1 MRVFI
6 PTLKRRDR
14 WNQNMFSP
22 AIHCR
27 VGIRPPCRGFNPM
40 HSPAIYRR
48 DRWNQNMFSPAIH
61 CRVGIRPP
69 CRGFNPMH
77 SPAIYRRDRWNQN
90 MFSPAI
96 HCRDWESAL
105 CVGVLTP
112 CIARRFNAG
121 IGIAPHPLHRV

>member
-40 HSPAIYRR
+40 HSPAIHRR
-48 DRWNQNMFSPAIH
+48 DRY
-61 CRVGIRPP
+61 RP
-69 CRGFNPMH
+69 H
-77 SPAIYRRDRWNQN
+77 
-90 MFSPAI
+90 
-96 HCRDWESAL
+96 
-105 CVGVLTP
+105 TP
-112 CIARRFNAG
+112 CTGFKPGAGQAFRSGIPALKCRAKHTGEFSGSQSPKMSHENAFRG
-121 IGIAPHPLHRV
+121 RKALKCRMKTLFEVAKP

>member
-1 MRVFI
+1 MHSPAI
-6 PTLKRRDR
+6 HRRDR

-40 HSPAIYRR
+40 HSPVIYR
-48 DRWNQNMFSPAIH
+48 W
-61 CRVGIRPP
+61 
-69 CRGFNPMH
+69 
-77 SPAIYRRDRWNQN
+77 DRWNQN

-105 CVGVLTP
+105 CVGVSTP
-112 CIARRFNAG
+112 CIARRFIAG
-121 IGIAPHPLHRV
+121 IGIAPIPPAPGLNPVQDRSLDRYPGIKMPG